1 MLFSL
6 LVLATPRK
14 GPPPN
19 VGPLK
24 PEPEL
29 ELDDDPG
36 EFEFPPA
43 SEELPEEE
51 LPEEELPEDELPEDV
66 LPESPL
72 GGVWAPELP
81 AD

>member
-6 LVLATPRK
+6 LVLATPRI

-19 VGPLK
+19 AGPLK
-24 PEPEL
+24 PNPEL
-29 ELDDDPG
+29 EFVFELEDDDPA
-36 EFEFPPA
+36 EFEFSPG

-51 LPEEELPEDELPEDV
+51 LPEEELPEEE

-72 GGVWAPELP
+72 AEVCAPELLVC
-81 AD
+81 